1 MRKLV
6 YILFII
12 VGLLGRPGVCY
23 GQHAEKVAQSLAG
36 EGFENIRAL
45 YADSSYIFTFENPVY
60 RSVPDALRLAMQL
73 AANSLPPESDVKILL
88 LEKDL
93 PRVVVSFRAGDWL
106 SFLGGDL
113 SPRQVSRILTLSE
126 DTREIWFLVRQEN
139 PLRSGAGKSDL
150 VVYPQFAFE
159 NTQLDQIYE
168 IQLNVAPAWQISLW
182 RGGQLTGQV
191 ILPLYNELGHEGD
204 FVRPGQL
211 FLSQDFRAEK
221 LTARVAA
228 GNFGSSRYGGDLS
241 LSYLLPDEN
250 WKLKLRMGLTGS
262 SHFID
267 GEWMHTPV
275 RTLTYALQGS
285 WFIPRWNIDLE
296 GGVRQYLYGDTGLY
310 GSCTRWFGQT
320 AVGFYAMAGEESF
333 NGGFHFTF
341 AFPVR
346 KRPRNHLF
354 RVTLPTH
361 QDMVYNAGTEFY
373 YGQDYRVGPGTNRVR
388 EFYNAAYLKNELLKK

>member
-1 MRKLV
+1 MRPLAF
-6 YILFII
+6 ILFLI
-12 VGLLGRPGVCY
+12 VGLFGRPGVGY

-73 AANSLPPESDVKILL
+73 AANGLPPESDVKILL

-106 SFLGGDL
+106 SFL
-113 SPRQVSRILTLSE
+113 
-126 DTREIWFLVRQEN
+126 
-139 PLRSGAGKSDL
+139 
-150 VVYPQFAFE
+150 
-159 NTQLDQIYE
+159 
-168 IQLNVAPAWQISLW
+168 
-182 RGGQLTGQV
+182 
-191 ILPLYNELGHEGD
+191 
-204 FVRPGQL
+204 
-211 FLSQDFRAEK
+211 
-221 LTARVAA
+221 
-228 GNFGSSRYGGDLS
+228 GGDLS